1 MPFEVLP
8 TVSGAEKANRA
19 SALPADV
26 LKHLLVKR
34 GADDVHCEG
43 AVAGDDA
50 STARRSQPIPKPHD
64 PPPLAGPSAYQD
76 R

>member
-1 MPFEVLP
+1 
-8 TVSGAEKANRA
+8 
-19 SALPADV
+19 
-26 LKHLLVKR
+26 
-34 GADDVHCEG
+34 VHCEG